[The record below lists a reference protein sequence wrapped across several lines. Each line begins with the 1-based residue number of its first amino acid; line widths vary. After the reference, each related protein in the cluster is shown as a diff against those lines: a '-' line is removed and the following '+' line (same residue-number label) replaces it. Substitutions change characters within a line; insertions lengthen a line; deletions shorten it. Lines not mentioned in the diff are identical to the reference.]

1 MSKKKI
7 LVIGMANSIHL
18 NKWLSLFRNTNHDF
32 LIFPSTVFKKPNE
45 EYIKYN
51 KTFLLNSTKKFK
63 LFHLP
68 YSLLNFLFL
77 KIDHLIFKRFF
88 KKYFLGRVI
97 NKFKP
102 DFIHT
107 IEFQNAGYLYD
118 DYLKKNHKKKVWIL
132 TNWGSDINYFINF
145 DFHKKKIKRL
155 LSLAD
160 KYSAECLRDYNLA
173 KKYGFKGN
181 NLPCFPNS
189 GGINYTF
196 AKKYLPN
203 SFSEKEKIILVKGY
217 QSIFSNA
224 SLVIKALGK
233 LHKMLLNYKIIFF
246 SCDDRLTPDINN
258 LIYKYNLNVNTIS
271 QKRPIKNIDMMKL
284 YSKSLIIISNSLSD
298 GISTSMLEAMSMGV
312 FPVQS
317 NASCFQSWINH
328 KKNGYIFKKNSIR
341 DLIKGIEFS
350 LIENDILKNSFHYNK
365 KLVFKNANYEK
376 LKKKALVFYE

>member
-1 MSKKKI
+1 M
-7 LVIGMANSIHL
+7 VNSIHL

-45 EYIKYN
+45 EYIKYD
-51 KTFLLNSTKKFK
+51 KTFLLNSSKKFK
-63 LFHLP
+63 LFHISK
-68 YSLLNFLFL
+68 SLFNFLFL
-77 KIDHLIFKRFF
+77 KIDHLIFNRVFQ
-88 KKYFLGRVI
+88 KYFLGKVI
-97 NKFKP
+97 NKFNP

-107 IEFQNAGYLYD
+107 IEFQNAGYLYS
-118 DYLKKNHKKKVWIL
+118 DYLKKNYKKNIWIL
-132 TNWGSDINYFINF
+132 TNWGSDINYFKNF

-173 KKYGFKGN
+173 KKYGFKGK
-181 NLPCFPNS
+181 NLPCFPNT
-189 GGINYTF
+189 GGINYSLT
-196 AKKYLPN
+196 KKYIPN

-224 SLVIKALGK
+224 SLVIKVFGK
-233 LHKMLLNYKIIFF
+233 LHKELMNYKIIFF
-246 SCDDRLTPDINN
+246 SCDDKLIPDINN
-258 LIYKYNLNVNTIS
+258 LIYKYNLNVNIIS

-317 NASCFQSWINH
+317 NASCFQGWVDH
-328 KKNGYIFKKNSIR
+328 KKNGYIFKKNSIS
-341 DLIKGIEFS
+341 DLTKGIEFS
-350 LIENDILKNSFHYNK
+350 LVKNDILENSFYYNK
-365 KLVFKNANYEK
+365 KKVFKNANYEK
-376 LKKKALVFYE
+376 IKKKALVFYE